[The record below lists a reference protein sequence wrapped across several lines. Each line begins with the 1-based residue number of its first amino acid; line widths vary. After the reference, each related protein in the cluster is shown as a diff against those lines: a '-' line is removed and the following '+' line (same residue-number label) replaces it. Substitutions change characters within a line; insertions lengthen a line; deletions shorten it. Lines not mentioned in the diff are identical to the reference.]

1 MSNYIYHIKMS
12 QEQKP
17 QQPNWPS
24 KHEGKPSGGGRD
36 NNPPKDG
43 NKQPSKPQNGGNNT
57 NK

>member
-1 MSNYIYHIKMS
+1 MS

-43 NKQPSKPQNGGNNT
+43 NKQPSTPQNGGNNT